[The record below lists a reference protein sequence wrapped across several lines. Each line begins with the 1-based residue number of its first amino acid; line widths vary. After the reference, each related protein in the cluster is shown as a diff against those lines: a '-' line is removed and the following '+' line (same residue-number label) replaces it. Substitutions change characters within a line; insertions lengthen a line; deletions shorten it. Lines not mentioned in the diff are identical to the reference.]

1 MMSMLSSSRLFCLL
15 FAASATPAFADPASS
30 DPGQGQGHDHGHE
43 MEEIFS
49 TATPHAKSQMDVL
62 QGSSLLTE
70 EQLDKMMAATIGE
83 TLSGVPGVHST
94 FFGPGASRPVIRGL
108 GGDRIRML
116 TNGIGTIDAANTSP
130 DHAVAGDP
138 LTARRVEVLKGA
150 STLIYGNNAIGGVVN
165 IIDDR
170 IPTVIPE
177 EGFEGRAR
185 LGYGT
190 VADDFSA
197 GAAVTAAVDDRFAVH
212 VNGYYRNTGDYDIP
226 GSAESDALHEAEG
239 HDEHAEEEAA
249 EGTVENSSLE
259 NKGGAFGFGWVN
271 DNSMLGASLSYSKS
285 NYGVP
290 GGHAHEHGEEE
301 EDHEEE
307 GHEEEAPVRV
317 DLEQVRFDLK
327 GESEMDFA
335 IFQQARL
342 RFGYGDYEHKELE
355 GSETGTVFKNKG
367 WEGRLELIQKDRGNW
382 HGSMGLHL
390 RSRDFEAI
398 GDEAFVPPTDTFQ
411 WGIFAVEEVE
421 LEQVILDIGA
431 RFDYQTTDNNALD
444 ISRSFNTVSLSA
456 GAAYHPTEESLIGIN
471 ISRAERAP
479 TAEELFSNGPHLAT
493 GAFELGNGTLST
505 EKGLTAELSFK
516 YQNERF
522 NAVFNLY
529 HSWYQDFIYEVETGE
544 MEDGLEVFQFRQD
557 DATFW
562 GFEAEAAY
570 KIWEQADQSLS
581 IDVMADYVRAKL
593 DDDLGD
599 LPRIP
604 PFRIGFGA
612 DYASEY
618 IDGRA
623 EVRFVSEQDRISEHE
638 LPTEGY
644 TEINLEASWKPMGNA
659 EDLAVRLQV
668 QNLTNAERRLHTSFL
683 KDLLPLPG
691 RNFRLSVNFGF

>member
-1 MMSMLSSSRLFCLL
+1 MSMLSSSRLICLL
-15 FAASATPAFADPASS
+15 FAASASS
-30 DPGQGQGHDHGHE
+30 AVAETEPLHQHGHE

-62 QGSSLLTE
+62 QGSSLVTE

-138 LTARRVEVLKGA
+138 LTARRIEVLKGA

-170 IPTVIPE
+170 IPTVVPE
-177 EGFEGRAR
+177 QGLEGRTR
-185 LGYGT
+185 LSYGT

-197 GAAVTAAVDDRFAVH
+197 GGALTFGLSDELVGH
-212 VNGYYRNTGDYDIP
+212 VNGYYRDAGNYDIP
-226 GSAESDALHEAEG
+226 GMAESEALHEAE
-239 HDEHAEEEAA
+239 EHEEHEEGEAA

-259 NKGGAFGFGWVN
+259 NKGGAFGLSWIG
-271 DNSMLGASLSYSKS
+271 DDAMLGASVSFSNS

-290 GGHAHEHGEEE
+290 GGHVHGEEHDHEEGEEE
-301 EDHEEE
+301 EHEEE
-307 GHEEEAPVRV
+307 EHDHEEEAPVRV

-327 GESEMDFA
+327 GETAMDFA

-342 RFGYGDYEHKELE
+342 RFGYADYEHKELE
-355 GSETGTVFKNKG
+355 GDETGTIFKNKG
-367 WEGRLELIQKDRGNW
+367 WEGRLELIQKEQGNW
-382 HGSMGLHL
+382 HGSMGVHL

-398 GDEAFVPPTDTFQ
+398 GEEAFVPPTDTMQ
-411 WGIFAVEEVE
+411 WGVFVVEEVE
-421 LEQVILDIGA
+421 FDQVTVDLGA
-431 RFDYQTTDNNALD
+431 RFDHQTTDNNALD
-444 ISRSFNTVSLSA
+444 ISRSFDTVSLSA
-456 GAAYHPTEESLIGIN
+456 GAAYHLSEDSLIGIN
-471 ISRAERAP
+471 FSRAERAP

-493 GAFELGNGTLST
+493 GAFEVGNSNLTT
-505 EKGLTAELSFK
+505 EKGLTAEISFK
-516 YQNERF
+516 HRTDRF
-522 NAVFNLY
+522 SATLNLY
-529 HSWYQDFIYEVETGE
+529 HSWYQDFIYEVETGDE
-544 MEDGLEVFQFRQD
+544 EDGLEVFQFRQN

-562 GFEAEAAY
+562 GLEAETSY
-570 KIWEQADQSLS
+570 MIWEQADKSLTL
-581 IDVMADYVRAKL
+581 DAMADYVRAEL

-604 PFRIGFGA
+604 PFRFGFGA

-618 IDGRA
+618 IDARA
-623 EVRFVSEQDRISEHE
+623 EVRFVSEQDKISEHE
-638 LPTEGY
+638 LPTDGY
-644 TEINLEASWKPMGNA
+644 TEVNVEASWKPMGNE

-668 QNLTNAERRLHTSFL
+668 QNLTDAERRLHTSFL

-691 RNFRLSVNFGF
+691 RNFRLSVNYGF